1 MTEQKFES
9 AMEHFGAAVE
19 RTVEGAA
26 TVIDKSLNLAWGFR
40 PVRLAGKTL
49 ACLTG
54 AGLMAGAAPLKEKG
68 YHRAALA
75 CFIGGGVV
83 IAAQIIELAVFRKK

>member
-1 MTEQKFES
+1 MTEQRIES

-26 TVIDKSLNLAWGFR
+26 AVVEKSMDFAWGVR

-54 AGLMAGAAPLKEKG
+54 AGLMAGAVPLKEKG